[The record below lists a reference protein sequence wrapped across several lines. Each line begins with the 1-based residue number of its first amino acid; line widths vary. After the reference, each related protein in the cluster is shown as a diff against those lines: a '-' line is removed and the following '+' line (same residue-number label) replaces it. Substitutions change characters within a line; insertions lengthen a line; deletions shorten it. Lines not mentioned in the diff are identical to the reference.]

1 MRRKLM
7 LTNTAVQAAQPGE
20 ELWDE
25 AVRGLHLRCFT
36 HRKSWYMYFRTKA
49 GDERRP
55 KLEDVTVL
63 SLAQARE
70 IAKEM
75 LAAVASGKD
84 PMAELYQRV
93 YNDHWSKVKTGREYK
108 RMYESYVAKALGRE
122 RVTDVTYD
130 MVAKLHQR
138 HRDRP
143 YQANRVLAML
153 SKMFNYAA
161 RPLKWA
167 PLNVNPCEGV
177 ARFPEL
183 KRKKFFRPEQLAAL
197 VPAITAQQKA
207 HPRGAAYLLFMLY
220 TGCRPLEAAVITP
233 EMVDGAVVR
242 LDDAKTGQRDIYMS
256 PQAELVLSALPW
268 VKGKPILGSFPRALW
283 RQLRDSL
290 GLEGMW
296 ARDMRRTFGTASL
309 ATAHGAQTGELLG
322 HKSAQTTK
330 IYTQLVEDSAKAA
343 AAAAADQIDQMA
355 RRT

>member
-84 PMAELYQRV
+84 PMADRATAREAPTVAELYQRV

-143 YQANRVLAML
+143 Y
-153 SKMFNYAA
+153 
-161 RPLKWA
+161 
-167 PLNVNPCEGV
+167 
-177 ARFPEL
+177 
-183 KRKKFFRPEQLAAL
+183 
-197 VPAITAQQKA
+197 
-207 HPRGAAYLLFMLY
+207 
-220 TGCRPLEAAVITP
+220 
-233 EMVDGAVVR
+233 
-242 LDDAKTGQRDIYMS
+242 
-256 PQAELVLSALPW
+256 
-268 VKGKPILGSFPRALW
+268 
-283 RQLRDSL
+283 
-290 GLEGMW
+290 
-296 ARDMRRTFGTASL
+296 
-309 ATAHGAQTGELLG
+309 
-322 HKSAQTTK
+322 
-330 IYTQLVEDSAKAA
+330 
-343 AAAAADQIDQMA
+343 
-355 RRT
+355 